1 MKKYILSLAL
11 CAIALCNFAQIQSY
25 KIVSQAD
32 EERVILP
39 YDSLT
44 NITRNNLPSLIGQK
58 IQILPEMGRSSIGLD
73 NGPTIYSRKPNS
85 CGYCNEAVISPDTG
99 FTIYESKFGT
109 FNNEVFDIIGADSI
123 QSDDR
128 GTYRTKH
135 FYLIVSNEKYPGR
148 NYLDVGFVN
157 DEYNNDVL
165 TKRDELIN
173 IHKFIILGYFEKLR
187 ETMKGK
193 KYVNQYTS
201 NRSLGGDYIVYNL
214 SDGKPLQSIPQNHVW
229 EIVDLTFIEADDKA
243 MLGYILT
250 SNDIKDV
257 FCSTYLKNFI
267 PYNEYLAESKKKAN
281 WEKSMIT
288 KYGKANGTLIIQ
300 GKVNIGFTKKMCEE
314 SWGKP
319 SDINKT
325 SGSWGVHEQWV
336 YGYGSYLYF
345 ENGRLTSIQN

>member
-1 MKKYILSLAL
+1 M
-11 CAIALCNFAQIQSY
+11 
-25 KIVSQAD
+25 
-32 EERVILP
+32 
-39 YDSLT
+39 
-44 NITRNNLPSLIGQK
+44 
-58 IQILPEMGRSSIGLD
+58 D
-73 NGPTIYSRKPNS
+73 NGSTIYSRKPNS

-187 ETMKGK
+187 ETMKGR

-250 SNDIKDV
+250 SNDINDV

-267 PYNEYLAESKKKAN
+267 PYNEYLAESKKRL
-281 WEKSMIT
+281 I
-288 KYGKANGTLIIQ
+288 GKNQ
-300 GKVNIGFTKKMCEE
+300 
-314 SWGKP
+314 
-319 SDINKT
+319 
-325 SGSWGVHEQWV
+325 
-336 YGYGSYLYF
+336 
-345 ENGRLTSIQN
+345 